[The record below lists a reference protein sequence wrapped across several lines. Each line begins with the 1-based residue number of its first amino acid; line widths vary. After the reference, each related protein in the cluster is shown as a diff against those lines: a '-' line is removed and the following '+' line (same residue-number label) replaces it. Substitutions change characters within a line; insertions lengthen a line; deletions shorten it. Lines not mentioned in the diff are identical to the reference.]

1 MAKKIV
7 TLFGGSSQRIR
18 PSFGRGA
25 EELGRAIAREGW
37 TLRTG
42 GGKGKSVM
50 GRVADGALGAGGR
63 VEGVILERFNRV
75 RHEGLS
81 SMRTV
86 QTYPRRK
93 AGLIRNTSAI
103 IAFPGGIGTMDEW
116 FETLAMKQ
124 GGFLPVPIVLLNLEE
139 FYDSLITWLRES
151 EKKKISS
158 PEVRRLFQVTKTV
171 RGTISFLRREIRD

>member
-86 QTYPRRK
+86 K
-93 AGLIRNTSAI
+93 FTSDLKDGDCAQCCRS
-103 IAFPGGIGTMDEW
+103 IGRVH
-116 FETLAMKQ
+116 A
-124 GGFLPVPIVLLNLEE
+124 
-139 FYDSLITWLRES
+139 
-151 EKKKISS
+151 
-158 PEVRRLFQVTKTV
+158 
-171 RGTISFLRREIRD
+171 